1 MDTISGKLSLKRSK
15 SQETQKKS
23 ESSGQ
28 SLPNCCD
35 SFENMF
41 KNDDA
46 ISDDVF
52 VTKNE
57 VDGDENNDWYL
68 KTINFFVLILQLVYK
83 LNFSW

>member
-1 MDTISGKLSLKRSK
+1 MCINLFFSPHVPVPKKAIDENLDTVSGKLSLKRSK

-41 KNDDA
+41 KNDDV

-57 VDGDENNDWYL
+57 VDGDENND
-68 KTINFFVLILQLVYK
+68 
-83 LNFSW
+83 